1 MATKKKQS
9 PKPVDDDRIL
19 LTDARS
25 IRAIAHPARLKVID
39 ELFQGQVRT
48 STELAELTGLSAS
61 AMSYHLRSL
70 EKWGIVQ
77 RVLDGDDGRERPWKA
92 AGKSLSWT
100 NDVGAEVGPVSIIVK
115 QLFDE
120 MAGRMDAWQRVE
132 PNAPAEWRDGSTLMR
147 GFPWFTAEEAVRF
160 TEGVQALLHEIGAP
174 TEPEASEGARRHALL
189 FAMVPTTDNFSVE
202 RER

>member
-1 MATKKKQS
+1 VATKKKQ
-9 PKPVDDDRIL
+9 PKPVDEDRIL

-25 IRAIAHPARLKVID
+25 IRAIAHPARLKAID

-92 AGKSLSWT
+92 AGKSLGWT
-100 NDVGAEVGPVSIIVK
+100 NDVGAEIGPFSIIVK
-115 QLFDE
+115 QFFDE

-132 PNAPAEWRDGSTLMR
+132 PTAPAEWRDGSTLTR
-147 GFPWFTAEEAVRF
+147 GFPWFTTQEAVRF
-160 TEGVQALLHEIGAP
+160 NEGVQALLREIGAP
-174 TEPEASEGARRHALL
+174 TEPEASAGARRHALL
-189 FAMVPTTDNFSVE
+189 FAMVPTTDGFVNE
-202 RER
+202 